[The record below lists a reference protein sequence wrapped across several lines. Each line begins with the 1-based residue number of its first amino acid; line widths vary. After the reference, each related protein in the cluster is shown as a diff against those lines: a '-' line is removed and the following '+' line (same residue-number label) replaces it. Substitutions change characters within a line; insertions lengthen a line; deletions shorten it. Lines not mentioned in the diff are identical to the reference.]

1 MCTFNIA
8 FKYSLVYYHYRTKT
22 QEGTQMAKANVYD
35 MVTNRII
42 AELEKGKIPWQ
53 KPWTGIRSGAYNRIT
68 KRPYSLLN
76 QMLLQHNGEYATCKQ
91 WQDLGGHIR
100 KGEKSE
106 IVCFWKIFESKENN
120 PDTEEIEIKKIPL
133 LRYYNVFH
141 ISQVEGV
148 EPLTEE
154 QLNDKVEPIEAGDK
168 IITEYIKREH
178 LKFVECKSNQA
189 YYSPS
194 SDTVVVPLKEQCQL
208 INEWYSI
215 AFHEISHSSG
225 HKSRLNRIQTGAIS
239 AFGSQDYSKEEL
251 VAELSSATLMSVAGL
266 ETPKTFR
273 NSTAYI
279 QNWLQVLRNDNKFIV
294 SASSKAEKAVN
305 YILAKA

>member
-1 MCTFNIA
+1 
-8 FKYSLVYYHYRTKT
+8 
-22 QEGTQMAKANVYD
+22 MAKANVYE

-42 AELEKGKIPWQ
+42 AELEKGKIPWE
-53 KPWTGIRSGAYNRIT
+53 KPWAGVRNGAYNRIT

-76 QMLLQHNGEYATCKQ
+76 QMLLQHRGEYATFKQ

-106 IVCFWKIFESKENN
+106 IVVFWKIFESKETD
-120 PDTEEIEIKKIPL
+120 PDTGEIEVKKIPL

-148 EPLTEE
+148 EPLAPE
-154 QLNDKVEPIEAGDK
+154 QLNDEVEPIEAGDK
-168 IITEYIKREH
+168 IITDYINREH
-178 LKFVECKSNQA
+178 LNFIECKSNKA
-189 YYSPS
+189 YYSPTN
-194 SDTVVVPLKEQCQL
+194 DTVVVPLKEQYSM
-208 INEWYSI
+208 INEYYSTT
-215 AFHEISHSSG
+215 FHELTHSTG
-225 HKSRLNRIQTGAIS
+225 HKDRLNRLQSGAVAS
-239 AFGSQDYSKEEL
+239 FGSENYSKEEL
-251 VAELSSATLMSVAGL
+251 VAEIGSATLMSIAGI

-305 YILAKA
+305 YILAEA

>member
-1 MCTFNIA
+1 
-8 FKYSLVYYHYRTKT
+8 
-22 QEGTQMAKANVYD
+22 MAKANVYD

-76 QMLLQHNGEYATCKQ
+76 QMLLQHNGEYATFKQ